1 MKLPGGRRRRAR
13 DPRVAPRARPR
24 AARGPAGRVGRRTR
38 GWPGPRRPGLS
49 PQPHTATASLTVRVT
64 AHLTSHDPGMPS
76 QHRAGIALTQRGNKG
91 VTKGVGES
99 IYSGFTH
106 NPHHLILDSVTA
118 RPEPAQN
125 ARADTILNRSRFS
138 LLGGGS
144 GCRPAPRS
152 ARACGSARAVSPG
165 ALISVG
171 RFSLATRV
179 LAIARH
185 PSSRK
190 MAAHATRERR
200 AARAGARRAPDR
212 L

>member
-1 MKLPGGRRRRAR
+1 MGRLGAWGGGRAGGPGRAG
-13 DPRVAPRARPR
+13 PASALSLTPRPR
-24 AARGPAGRVGRRTR
+24 ASQSES
-38 GWPGPRRPGLS
+38 PRIS
-49 PQPHTATASLTVRVT
+49 RVT
-64 AHLTSHDPGMPS
+64 TPGMPS